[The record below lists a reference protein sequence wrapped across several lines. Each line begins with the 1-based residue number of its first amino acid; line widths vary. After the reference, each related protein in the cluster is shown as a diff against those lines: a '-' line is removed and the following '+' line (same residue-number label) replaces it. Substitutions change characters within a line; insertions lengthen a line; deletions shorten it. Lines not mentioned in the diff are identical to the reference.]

1 MDILNF
7 ALTIILFL
15 ISLFLILLVLVQLPK
30 KEAGLGTAFGG
41 GTTDALF
48 GAGAGNV
55 LTQLT
60 KYCTIFFLVLCL
72 VLSIMNKRSSET
84 NTDSTDKGK
93 AKAQK
98 SVTPIGEV
106 SGGAIPTNSINGG
119 NTSLIPTTTTN
130 TPNAHLTNNPAQPST
145 NQPTQ
150 PLTNAPATTDPAPA
164 TGDSGEDKK

>member
-60 KYCTIFFLVLCL
+60 KYCTILFLVLCL
-72 VLSIMNKRSSET
+72 VLSIMNKRGSEKT
-84 NTDSTDKGK
+84 TTAGTEKGK
-93 AKAQK
+93 PQK
-98 SVTPIGEV
+98 PVAPFGEGR
-106 SGGAIPTNSINGG
+106 GGAISTNSSNGG
-119 NTSLIPTTTTN
+119 STVLIPPTETN
-130 TPNAHLTNNPAQPST
+130 APTAPLTNNPAQPST
-145 NQPTQ
+145 NQPAQ
-150 PLTNAPATTDPAPA
+150 PSTNAPATDPAPA
-164 TGDSGEDKK
+164 TGDGGEEKK

>member
-60 KYCTIFFLVLCL
+60 KYCTILFLVLCL
-72 VLSIMNKRSSET
+72 VLAMMSKRDSET
-84 NTDSTDKGK
+84 NTASTDKSK
-93 AKAQK
+93 AKPQK
-98 SVTPIGEV
+98 PIAPIGEG
-106 SGGAIPTNSINGG
+106 SGGAILPNSINGG
-119 NTSLIPTTTTN
+119 STVLIPPTATN
-130 TPNAHLTNNPAQPST
+130 TPNAPLTNNPVQPST

-150 PLTNAPATTDPAPA
+150 PSTNAPATDPAPA
-164 TGDSGEDKK
+164 TGDSGEDNK

>member
-60 KYCTIFFLVLCL
+60 KYCTILFLVLCL
-72 VLSIMNKRSSET
+72 VLAMISKRDSET
-84 NTDSTDKGK
+84 NTASTDKGK
-93 AKAQK
+93 AKALK
-98 SVTPIGEV
+98 PVAPIGEGRIDEIPLD
-106 SGGAIPTNSINGG
+106 SFKGGSTGLNPS
-119 NTSLIPTTTTN
+119 TTTN
-130 TPNAHLTNNPAQPST
+130 APNASLTNNPAQPST

-150 PLTNAPATTDPAPA
+150 PSTNPPATAPA
-164 TGDSGEDKK
+164 TGDGGEDKK

>member
-1 MDILNF
+1 MDNILTF

-15 ISLFLILLVLVQLPK
+15 TSLFLILLVLVQLPK

-60 KYCTIFFLVLCL
+60 KYCTILFLVLCL
-72 VLSIMNKRSSET
+72 VLAMMSKRDSET
-84 NTDSTDKGK
+84 NTASTDKGK

-98 SVTPIGEV
+98 PVAPIGEG
-106 SGGAIPTNSINGG
+106 SGGAIPPNSTNGG
-119 NTSLIPTTTTN
+119 STVLIPPTA
-130 TPNAHLTNNPAQPST
+130 PNAPLTNNPAQPST

-150 PLTNAPATTDPAPA
+150 PSTNPPATAPA
-164 TGDSGEDKK
+164 TGDGGEDKK